1 MQPHPTTPTR
11 HAQHILVLL
20 VAASINNLHSIRQ
33 RISALPA
40 ITVNP
45 SQITGTQV
53 PRSKQPTTVI
63 KATTSDAIKQLE
75 GTAPCGLRAAEMQQR
90 GESPRNPP
98 RPLSHTTP
106 PNTPPQTPAKE
117 ITPHPTTTT
126 APMNNSDTSNA
137 TVTTVYYHSHHNRST
152 PNQPNTK
159 NAH

>member
-20 VAASINNLHSIRQ
+20 VAASINKQRTTRQ

-40 ITVNP
+40 IIVNL
-45 SQITGTQV
+45 SQITSTKV
-53 PRSKQPTTVI
+53 TSSKPTTTAI
-63 KATTSDAIKQLE
+63 KALTSDTNKQLE

-106 PNTPPQTPAKE
+106 PNTPPQAPVNPT
-117 ITPHPTTTT
+117 TPHPTTTT
-126 APMNNSDTSNA
+126 APTNNSDTSNA
-137 TVTTVYYHSHHNRST
+137 TVTTVYYHNHRNRST